1 MKKFTKIAYY
11 FHIVFMGLIFLITLL
26 GLILNDDTSVKS
38 IYTFNLIQSAL
49 FLIIIIFTPRTMQ
62 KNSIQLSDIIYIILV
77 CFCSAH
83 FFLGEICGFYA
94 KVTWWDSAL
103 HLFSGMI
110 ITFLSFSLISIL
122 NDYKKSGIRTT
133 IEVSCILAFCISVT
147 TGVLWEIIEFTS
159 DSLFSTNMQRAY
171 ESIAEGG
178 SRGEPFL
185 GQFALLDTMKDLIL
199 DSIGSIFTCV
209 LCSILCKKKNIGIE
223 QLSVIKYTRKINNK
237 NKKDLLKNKSDS
249 NNNDK
254 TTLIVNEDNTNSDNL
269 NEINTNKEFIE
280 NNKIQEC
287 SIPMQN
293 ETNSDFNQNASIE
306 E

>member
-11 FHIVFMGLIFLITLL
+11 FHIIFMSIIFILTLL

-38 IYTFNLIQSAL
+38 IYTFNLIQSIL

-62 KNSIQLSDIIYIILV
+62 KNSIQLSDIIYLILV

-110 ITFLSFSLISIL
+110 ITFLSFSFITLL
-122 NDYKKSGIRTT
+122 NDYKKSGLRTT
-133 IEVSCILAFCISVT
+133 IEVTCLLAFCMSVT
-147 TGVLWEIIEFTS
+147 TGVLWEVIEFTS

-178 SRGEPFL
+178 SRGEPLL

-199 DSIGSIFTCV
+199 DALGSIFTCL
-209 LCSILCKKKNIGIE
+209 LCLFLCKKKNISLE
-223 QLSVIKYTRKINNK
+223 QLTVIKYTRKIK
-237 NKKDLLKNKSDS
+237 TKKDLSKNISHTENIS
-249 NNNDK
+249 NNLNLLENHNSENLEENQNSENLEEN
-254 TTLIVNEDNTNSDNL
+254 TISLNNNEQNNL
-269 NEINTNKEFIE
+269 TEIE
-280 NNKIQEC
+280 NNKK
-287 SIPMQN
+287 
-293 ETNSDFNQNASIE
+293 TTL
-306 E
+306 